1 MDRLAEH
8 LDESS
13 EVTAAP
19 VAAKP
24 LTNRTATSGL
34 ANGAAS
40 GLASGANPIGRPRVS
55 GAHARNGRRHSA
67 NRSAARPAP
76 EMVDRPNQTLDEAPE
91 VANSNANQRIE
102 DLRRIIKAYNDVT
115 DKLQRSHNQLQ
126 EHLNRL
132 RDELSEKNRILE
144 RRNRLAALG
153 EMAAGMAHEIRNP
166 LGGIQLYASL
176 LAQDVQD
183 RPASYQLVEKIAG
196 GVKRLEA
203 LVGQVL
209 HFTREISPNLV
220 QANLADV
227 VSQAVDLTSRQ
238 RTHAGVV
245 CLVEG
250 PPQMQVTVDPLL
262 LGQALLNL
270 LLNGIEAMASWAGP
284 RRLRVTYGAPD
295 PSIPARKLV
304 LSVEDTGP
312 GISPAI
318 LDRIFNPFFTTK
330 ESGTGLGLSIVHRV
344 VEAHE
349 GTIVV
354 SNGSEGG
361 TVFNIR
367 I

>member
-1 MDRLAEH
+1 MDRVVEH
-8 LDESS
+8 LQ
-13 EVTAAP
+13 EVP
-19 VAAKP
+19 EVAA
-24 LTNRTATSGL
+24 TL
-34 ANGAAS
+34 APEAPTKRDGP
-40 GLASGANPIGRPRVS
+40 GDGANPVGRPQIA
-55 GAHARNGRRHSA
+55 GGHGRNGRRHLA
-67 NRSAARPAP
+67 TRSATRAAP
-76 EMVDRPNQTLDEAPE
+76 EKPRPEPAEAE
-91 VANSNANQRIE
+91 ASESSSSNANQRIE
-102 DLRRIIKAYNDVT
+102 ELRRIIKAYNDVT
-115 DKLQRSHNQLQ
+115 DKLQRSHTQLQ
-126 EHLNRL
+126 DHINRL
-132 RDELSEKNRILE
+132 HEELSEKNRILE

-176 LAQDVQD
+176 LAQDVED

-203 LVGQVL
+203 VVGQVL
-209 HFTREISPNLV
+209 HFTREISPNMTE
-220 QANLADV
+220 ANLADV

-250 PPQMQVTVDPLL
+250 PPRMMVTVDPLL

-284 RRLRVTYGAPD
+284 RRLRVSYGVPD
-295 PSIPARKLV
+295 PSGPARKLL
-304 LSVEDTGP
+304 LSVGDTGP

-354 SNGSEGG
+354 SNSPEGG
-361 TVFNIR
+361 TAFNIR

>member
-1 MDRLAEH
+1 VATRSA
-8 LDESS
+8 
-13 EVTAAP
+13 TRAAP
-19 VAAKP
+19 EKPRPEPAA
-24 LTNRTATSGL
+24 A
-34 ANGAAS
+34 
-40 GLASGANPIGRPRVS
+40 
-55 GAHARNGRRHSA
+55 
-67 NRSAARPAP
+67 
-76 EMVDRPNQTLDEAPE
+76 EAPE
-91 VANSNANQRIE
+91 SSSSNANQRIE
-102 DLRRIIKAYNDVT
+102 ELRRIIKAYNDVT
-115 DKLQRSHNQLQ
+115 DKLQRSHGQLQ
-126 EHLNRL
+126 DHINRL
-132 RDELSEKNRILE
+132 REELSEKNRILE

-183 RPASYQLVEKIAG
+183 RPASYQLVEKIVG

-203 LVGQVL
+203 VVGQVL
-209 HFTREISPNLV
+209 HFTREISPNMTE
-220 QANLADV
+220 ANLADV

-238 RTHAGVV
+238 RTNAGVV
-245 CLVEG
+245 CMVEG
-250 PPQMQVTVDPLL
+250 PPRMMVTVDPLL

-284 RRLRVTYGAPD
+284 RRLRVTYGVPD
-295 PSIPARKLV
+295 PSGPARKLL
-304 LSVEDTGP
+304 LSVGDTGP

-354 SNGSEGG
+354 SNSPEGG